1 MSKRKPRLIN
11 EFQKSQEFQNAFELY
26 KQKTQ
31 GEIEDQPTTLSEPQ
45 IEGGMNLVEPQFEP
59 QNDPP
64 LRVGCQQPQIEGAFE
79 GAIYGPERPSEAEV
93 AQGEFVTLHEVQELV
108 DEVHDLR
115 EDNVQLQEEMSHL
128 GEEINQSEE
137 AINNLKQFTDY
148 DENLKFY
155 GAWNKLISK
164 VRGDGHEQ

>member
-64 LRVGCQQPQIEGAFE
+64 LRVGCQQPQNEGAFE
-79 GAIYGPERPSEAEV
+79 GAISDPLRPSEVEGGE
-93 AQGEFVTLHEVQELV
+93 GEFVTLDEVQEFV

-115 EDNVQLQEEMSHL
+115 EDNVQLHDEISKLSEH
-128 GEEINQSEE
+128 INQGEKD
-137 AINNLKQFTDY
+137 IDQLKEFTDY
-148 DENLKFY
+148 GENVRHY
-155 GAWNKLISK
+155 QAWNKFINK
-164 VRGDGHEQ
+164 ARGDSHDG